1 MRCDRVWHNAQVA
14 TLIAP
19 PGAADLARAGTRA
32 PGSDTTA
39 ALGLIEDGVV
49 ACRAGAIVFA
59 GPRAA
64 APALEADAS
73 VDCGGRLIT
82 PGLIDCHTHLVYA
95 GDRAHEFERRLN
107 GESYEA
113 IARTGGGIASTVK
126 ATRAASEAQLVTETL
141 PRLDALLAEGV
152 TTLEVKSG
160 YGLSLEHEQKQL
172 RAARALAEA
181 RRLQVTT
188 TFLGAHALPPELAG
202 QSDDYIAR
210 VCDEMLPRLCAEGLV
225 DAVDA
230 FCERIG
236 FSLAQTARVFEAAA
250 RHGVR
255 VKLHAEQL
263 SNSHGAALAAAHGAL
278 SADHLEHLDQ
288 AGVEALASAGT
299 VAVLL
304 PGAFYFVRE
313 TQLPPIAALR
323 AHGVPMAL
331 ATDSNP
337 GTSPLTSIL
346 LVLNMAATL
355 FRLSVA
361 ECLIGVTR
369 AAAQALGLSSSLGT
383 LEPGKWCD
391 LAIWDVARPAELVY
405 RIGYN
410 PLHARVWRGA

>member
-1 MRCDRVWHNAQVA
+1 V
-14 TLIAP
+14 
-19 PGAADLARAGTRA
+19 
-32 PGSDTTA
+32 
-39 ALGLIEDGVV
+39 
-49 ACRAGAIVFA
+49 
-59 GPRAA
+59 
-64 APALEADAS
+64 
-73 VDCGGRLIT
+73 
-82 PGLIDCHTHLVYA
+82 
-95 GDRAHEFERRLN
+95 
-107 GESYEA
+107 
-113 IARTGGGIASTVK
+113 
-126 ATRAASEAQLVTETL
+126 
-141 PRLDALLAEGV
+141 
-152 TTLEVKSG
+152 
-160 YGLSLEHEQKQL
+160 
-172 RAARALAEA
+172 
-181 RRLQVTT
+181 
-188 TFLGAHALPPELAG
+188 
-202 QSDDYIAR
+202 

-236 FSLAQTARVFEAAA
+236 FSAAQTARVFEAAA

-288 AGVEALASAGT
+288 AGVDALAGSGT

-323 AHGVPMAL
+323 TRGVPMAL

-369 AAAQALGLSSSLGT
+369 SAAQALGLSSSIGT

-391 LAIWDVARPAELVY
+391 LAIWDVVRPAELVY
-405 RIGYN
+405 RVGYN
-410 PLHARVWRGA
+410 PLHARVWRGI